1 MGVVLYKGCVMRK
14 ITNYLSRRQELKK
27 KKSVSKITLEF
38 LIP

>member
-27 KKSVSKITLEF
+27 NLYQK
-38 LIP
+38 